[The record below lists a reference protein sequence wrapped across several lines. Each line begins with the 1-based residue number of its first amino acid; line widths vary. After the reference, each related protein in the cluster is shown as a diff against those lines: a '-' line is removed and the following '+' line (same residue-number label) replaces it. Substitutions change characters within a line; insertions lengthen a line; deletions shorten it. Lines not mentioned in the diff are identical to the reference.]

1 MPPAKP
7 IPVTRPNTLERF
19 MRTATKLKISDDV
32 LDDFIL
38 ALNDLVTKIT
48 EKSDEF
54 ARKAGRKT
62 IMPEDLRKAL
72 DEILG
77 KGPLTVD
84 ELLQKIKPLAILEL
98 IDLARKIKK
107 LAEDILNPRAPARQP
122 PSQGRAGRSGS
133 ALDRAP
139 ARQRLSQRRPG
150 RDDRAR
156 RLAKRR

>member
-1 MPPAKP
+1 MPPAKL

-38 ALNDLVTKIT
+38 TLNDLVTKIT
-48 EKSDEF
+48 KKSDEF

-62 IMPEDLRKAL
+62 IMSEDLRKAL

-77 KGPLTVD
+77 RGPLTVD
-84 ELLQKIKPLAILEL
+84 ELLQKIKPLSILEL

-107 LAEDILNPRAPARQP
+107 LAEDILNPHAPARQRLFRR
-122 PSQGRAGRSGS
+122 RAGRSGS
-133 ALDRAP
+133 ALDRAM
-139 ARQRLSQRRPG
+139 R
-150 RDDRAR
+150 RAR
-156 RLAKRR
+156 